1 MSIISYYN
9 EEEKGKVLE
18 DLTSNVKQIQDDL
31 LKEILTLNSGTE
43 YLQNF
48 LHGSSAKELF
58 KKNLPIVTYK
68 DVKTYI
74 DRVANGEPSNVISA
88 LPITNFFNS
97 SGTSGGANKILP
109 TNNKYLDSSASS
121 TDLIAHVIRK

>member
-18 DLTSNVKQIQDDL
+18 NLTCNVKQIQDDL

-68 DVKTYI
+68 DVKPFF
-74 DRVANGEPSNVISA
+74 DRVANGDSSDIISA
-88 LPITNFFNS
+88 LPLTNFFM
-97 SGTSGGANKILP
+97 
-109 TNNKYLDSSASS
+109 
-121 TDLIAHVIRK
+121 R